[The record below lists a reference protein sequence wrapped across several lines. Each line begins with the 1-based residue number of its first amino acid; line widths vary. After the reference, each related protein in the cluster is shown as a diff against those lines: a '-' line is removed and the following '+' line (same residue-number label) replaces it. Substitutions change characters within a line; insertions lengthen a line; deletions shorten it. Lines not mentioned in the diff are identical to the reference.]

1 MSLEDKALY
10 EKMRLEREKSKENS
24 LQPMKRVLE
33 KSSNPGSNGYISTL
47 LLTLGVGFISG
58 VVAIMTY
65 LFISR

>member
-1 MSLEDKALY
+1 
-10 EKMRLEREKSKENS
+10 
-24 LQPMKRVLE
+24 MKRVLE
-33 KSSNPGSNGYISTL
+33 KSSNPDSNGYISTL